1 MNCARTIFGYID
13 YNLFIKCHFLAGQ
26 SNEAMC
32 NLNKRSE
39 GQTGNLPE
47 DTQSSTEQEAM
58 TVKGTTT
65 SDLKF
70 FDKLYFDE

>member
-1 MNCARTIFGYID
+1 MFVHLIGTLYIVQTFGNID
-13 YNLFIKCHFLAGQ
+13 YNLLIEYYFLAGQ

-47 DTQSSTEQEAM
+47 ETQGSTEQEAM

-65 SDLKF
+65 SD
-70 FDKLYFDE
+70 